1 MFRFRHTVFYS
12 HLNKVGDILTKSAAL
27 RINLNIDDTHMLQ
40 DRTLTP
46 HTLKPLAF
54 SPRPSP

>member
-1 MFRFRHTVFYS
+1 MFYS